1 MQKNMDKK
9 LLSGIIIALFVF
21 SFLIVPQIVSCQE
34 ATPSDEE
41 TNEPTP
47 TETAEQGSSLDLL
60 LIGGIIAAVAVIAVV
75 SAFVVVKKRKV
86 NEKSL
91 RKFSSRNFE
100 EWVIKRF
107 NGKPSDP
114 SSGVNGFTAGGQ
126 PLLIKQ
132 SDHVSLA
139 EVEDFVKLLVKGK
152 TQKGTIVALSFD
164 NDAIEGKVTA
174 MDNEIDLQMFR
185 INELLNKHYA
195 AKIESLARSPV
206 TFEAPLAGLVE
217 DQLIETE
224 TKSFENLPIIPQ
236 REGIKPRVFVS
247 NSNTK
252 VAEQVKKM
260 LDFLHY
266 NYAVGDK
273 EETTVPISET
283 KFGLMRDCDCAIINI
298 AAVEQERRYSGI
310 YILNSNV
317 TSEINAAYL
326 KYNTQVVL
334 LVERK
339 VELPSNLKG
348 LKRIEYDTDDLTFNA
363 AMELEKALIEFK
375 KV

>member
-1 MQKNMDKK
+1 MNKK

-21 SFLIVPQIVSCQE
+21 SFLIVPQISHCQTT
-34 ATPSDEE
+34 TPSDEE

-47 TETAEQGSSLDLL
+47 TETAEQGSSVDLL
-60 LIGGIIAAVAVIAVV
+60 LIGGIIAVVAVVGAV
-75 SAFVVVKKRKV
+75 SAFVVVKKRRV

-91 RKFSSRNFE
+91 RKVPSRDFE
-100 EWVIKRF
+100 DWVIKKF

-139 EVEDFVKLLVKGK
+139 EVEDFVKLLVAGK
-152 TQKGTIVALSFD
+152 AQMGTIVAFNFD

-174 MDNEIDLQMFR
+174 MDNEIDLQMLR
-185 INELLNKHYA
+185 IIELVDKRFS
-195 AKIESLARSPV
+195 AKIEKLARSQA
-206 TFEAPLAGLVE
+206 TFEALPTYVTNDQVALTETLEKMPNELQKAGL
-217 DQLIETE
+217 
-224 TKSFENLPIIPQ
+224 KKPQ
-236 REGIKPRVFVS
+236 VFIS

-252 VAEQVKKM
+252 VSDQVKKM

-266 NYAVGDK
+266 DYVMGDN
-273 EETTVPISET
+273 EETTVPIPES

-317 TSEINAAYL
+317 ISEINAAYL
-326 KYNTQVVL
+326 KYNTQVIL

-348 LKRIEYDTDDLTFNA
+348 LKRIEYDSDDLSFNA
-363 AMELEKALIEFK
+363 AMDLEKALADFK
-375 KV
+375 KI